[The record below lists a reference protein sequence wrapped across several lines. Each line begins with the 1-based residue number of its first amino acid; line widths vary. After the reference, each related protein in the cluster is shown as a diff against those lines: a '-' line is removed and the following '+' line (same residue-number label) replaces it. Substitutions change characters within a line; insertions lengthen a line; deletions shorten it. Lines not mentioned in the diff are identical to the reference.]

1 MENLSGLA
9 YQVYLL
15 HLYQVEQIQGSGGFP
30 HARKNTWHKENAW
43 QACLSTDIKLYLANR
58 NDLKHLLMGIAQN
71 EVEPTLI
78 NTYQEFCLTMSY
90 KHGLTSMI
98 MNCTKTAVFLCDSL

>member
-9 YQVYLL
+9 YQVY

-58 NDLKHLLMGIAQN
+58 NDLKHLFMGIAQS
-71 EVEPTLI
+71 VCLCLLSK
-78 NTYQEFCLTMSY
+78 YFCS
-90 KHGLTSMI
+90 
-98 MNCTKTAVFLCDSL
+98 TADVTAQLLLCACIWLY